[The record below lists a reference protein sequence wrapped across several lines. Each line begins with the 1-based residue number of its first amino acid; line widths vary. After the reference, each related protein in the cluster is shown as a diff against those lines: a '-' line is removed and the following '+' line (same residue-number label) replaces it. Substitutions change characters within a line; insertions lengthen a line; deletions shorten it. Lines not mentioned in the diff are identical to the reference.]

1 VIRLEEV
8 KSSSSRSVVKVVL
21 LLGLAQLLAAAS
33 FQMAQRTRMLDAVAR
48 SEARLVDMVESVSE
62 AMLVV
67 DTGGALRIFNRA
79 AERVFA
85 RSRKDV
91 LGLPL
96 IEALPELSLG
106 PLPGA
111 IADAMKS
118 GEGVSLAELRIGEAA
133 DARTFGGRVF
143 PFERGATV
151 FLQDVT
157 EKRRAEEA
165 VRKSEALLK
174 LVLDTLPVGV
184 WVADR
189 EGRILLGNP
198 AGERIWNVAKGVP
211 LEENAQI
218 HGLDADTGRPL
229 APREWALARA
239 LAGSVSL
246 GQTVE
251 VSDHAGGRR
260 VLLHSAVPAKN
271 ADGEIVGAVAV
282 NEDVTSRRELQE
294 ELRQAQKMEAVGR
307 LAGGIAHDFNNL
319 LTTMLGY
326 ASLLQSE
333 LPAGGP
339 EHESV
344 LEIRAAAE
352 RAARLTQ
359 QLLAFSRK
367 QVLSPHVLSLNGLI
381 DGAASMLRHLIGENV
396 DLVTRLDPELPTV
409 RADRGQLEQVIVN
422 LAINARDAMPDGG
435 TLTIETRA
443 ARPED
448 AVGGRWVGLTVSDT
462 GTGIE
467 PDVQARMFDPFFTTK
482 AKGKGTGLGLSTVY
496 GIVKQSGGT
505 ITVSSE
511 RGAGASF
518 RILLPAVDESAEESK
533 RSLTIPAVAG
543 LETILLAE
551 DEEKVRELV
560 RGVLASSGYTVLV
573 AKSGT
578 EALELSSGHSG
589 PIHLLLTDV
598 VMPGLNGPQLVQRL
612 LPYRPETK
620 VLYMSGYTDDAI
632 GPLGVLDGG
641 APFLQKPFT
650 PDRLSKMVREVLGVV
665 PAPQSA

>member
-1 VIRLEEV
+1 
-8 KSSSSRSVVKVVL
+8 
-21 LLGLAQLLAAAS
+21 
-33 FQMAQRTRMLDAVAR
+33 
-48 SEARLVDMVESVSE
+48 
-62 AMLVV
+62 
-67 DTGGALRIFNRA
+67 
-79 AERVFA
+79 
-85 RSRKDV
+85 
-91 LGLPL
+91 
-96 IEALPELSLG
+96 
-106 PLPGA
+106 
-111 IADAMKS
+111 
-118 GEGVSLAELRIGEAA
+118 
-133 DARTFGGRVF
+133 
-143 PFERGATV
+143 
-151 FLQDVT
+151 
-157 EKRRAEEA
+157 
-165 VRKSEALLK
+165 
-174 LVLDTLPVGV
+174 
-184 WVADR
+184 
-189 EGRILLGNP
+189 
-198 AGERIWNVAKGVP
+198 
-211 LEENAQI
+211 
-218 HGLDADTGRPL
+218 
-229 APREWALARA
+229 
-239 LAGSVSL
+239 
-246 GQTVE
+246 
-251 VSDHAGGRR
+251 
-260 VLLHSAVPAKN
+260 
-271 ADGEIVGAVAV
+271 
-282 NEDVTSRRELQE
+282 
-294 ELRQAQKMEAVGR
+294 
-307 LAGGIAHDFNNL
+307 
-319 LTTMLGY
+319 MLGY

-367 QVLSPHVLSLNGLI
+367 QVLSPHVLSLNALI
-381 DGAASMLRHLIGENV
+381 EGAASMLRHLIGEHV
-396 DLVTRLDPELPTV
+396 DLVTRLDPDLPTV

-422 LAINARDAMPDGG
+422 LAINARDAMPEGG

-443 ARPED
+443 ERPED

-467 PDVQARMFDPFFTTK
+467 PEVQARMFDPFFTTK

-505 ITVSSE
+505 ITVASE

-518 RILLPAVDESAEESK
+518 RILLPAADESAEESK

-578 EALELSSGHSG
+578 QALELASGHPG

-612 LPYRPETK
+612 LPFRPETK